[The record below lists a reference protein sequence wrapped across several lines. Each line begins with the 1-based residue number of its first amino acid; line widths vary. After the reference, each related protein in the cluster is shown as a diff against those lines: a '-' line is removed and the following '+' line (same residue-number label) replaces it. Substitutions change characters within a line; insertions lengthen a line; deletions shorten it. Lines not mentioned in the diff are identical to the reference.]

1 MTQYLLSTHSVEGQT
16 RPPMTPEEMEQSFQ
30 RILALEAQMKSAG
43 AYVFGGGLH
52 GVDTST
58 VVRVTD
64 GRVLMTDGPFA
75 ESKEQL
81 AGIYIVEAD
90 DLDAAL
96 AWASR
101 TAALIGQPIEV
112 RPFRQMPA
120 PGAAG

>member
-1 MTQYLLSTHSVEGQT
+1 MTEYLLSTHSVEGQS
-16 RPPMTPEEMEQSFQ
+16 RPPMTPEQMQESFQ
-30 RILALEAQMKSAG
+30 EILALEAEMKSAG

-52 GVDTST
+52 GPGTAT
-58 VVRVTD
+58 VVRVAD
-64 GRVLMTDGPFA
+64 GQVITTDGPFA

-96 AWASR
+96 TWAAR
-101 TAALIGQPIEV
+101 TAALIRQPIEV
-112 RPFRQMPA
+112 RPFRQMPV

>member
-16 RPPMTPEEMEQSFQ
+16 RPPMTPEQMQTSFQ
-30 RILALEAQMKSAG
+30 EILGLEAEMKSAG
-43 AYVFGGGLH
+43 AYLFGGGLH
-52 GVDTST
+52 GVDTAT

-64 GRVLMTDGPFA
+64 GQVLTTDGPFA
-75 ESKEQL
+75 ESKEHL

-96 AWASR
+96 TWASR
-101 TAALIGQPIEV
+101 TAALIQKPIEV

-120 PGAAG
+120 PGAQG